1 MQCKIG
7 KIKDLHRMLILILAS
22 LTWSLLCCTTLP
34 STSLPLWVRKTCWP
48 WLSVAPGGRLL
59 RKPGPRILVSL
70 CSHTCTTT
78 SYS

>member
-1 MQCKIG
+1 M
-7 KIKDLHRMLILILAS
+7 
-22 LTWSLLCCTTLP
+22 TFP

-48 WLSVAPGGRLL
+48 WLSLAPGGRLL

-78 SYS
+78 SYRLQLTCVGQRMVVQETIVRG